1 MEPSTDLVREHELK
15 TKMAIL
21 CNQALKA
28 YAKEKRAKNV
38 NNTRMVDLINT
49 FLKAKVMTFKYS
61 VLLTVIF
68 GREFEDIKHRVI
80 TGTYSLKQISNEEY
94 WERGASHIRTADA
107 IFFSYTFYCEMFPR
121 GTAVMEKLDEK
132 LVNNKAL
139 DVLKFLEE
147 EIAKAEKS

>member
-28 YAKEKRAKNV
+28 YAKEKRTKNV
-38 NNTRMVDLINT
+38 NNPRMVALINA

-68 GREFEDIKHRVI
+68 GREFEDIKRRVI
-80 TGTYSLKQISNEEY
+80 SGNYSLNHISTESY
-94 WERGASHIRTADA
+94 WERGASHIRTVDA
-107 IFFSYTFYCEMFPR
+107 IFFSYTFYCEIFPE
-121 GTAVMEKLDEK
+121 GASIMSKLDEK
-132 LVNNKAL
+132 LLKNNTL
-139 DVLKFLEE
+139 DVLNFLEQKIAE
-147 EIAKAEKS
+147 EEKS